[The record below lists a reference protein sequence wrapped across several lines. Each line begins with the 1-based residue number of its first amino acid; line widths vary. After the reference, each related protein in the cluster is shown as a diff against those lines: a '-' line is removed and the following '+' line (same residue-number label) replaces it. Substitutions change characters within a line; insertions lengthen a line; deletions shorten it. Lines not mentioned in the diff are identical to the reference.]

1 MHKLQMHA
9 PDGEALGP
17 LYNLNMERNFG
28 FEILQNQCNVEVLSA
43 ASALSECLVVVSRG
57 GN

>member
-1 MHKLQMHA
+1 MYIIFIMSYKG
-9 PDGEALGP
+9 GEKSTDV
-17 LYNLNMERNFG
+17 
-28 FEILQNQCNVEVLSA
+28 NVGVLSA